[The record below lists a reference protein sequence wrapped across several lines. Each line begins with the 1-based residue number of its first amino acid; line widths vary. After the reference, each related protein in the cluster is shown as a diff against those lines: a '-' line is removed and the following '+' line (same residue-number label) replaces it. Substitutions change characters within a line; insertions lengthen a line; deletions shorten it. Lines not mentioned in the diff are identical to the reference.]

1 MQFSTGSFWGLS
13 IILKREKT
21 HLGPGLDPQWIRA
34 WVCSKLTFKKKKK
47 ILWVLF
53 RRNVTMATS
62 EGSCRKDGEKK
73 RPWDWFLP
81 PTKEER
87 PIFFILFYSLDGQ
100 LLKVASGCHSQ
111 NSPLLISNFSLWNL
125 TKRRESVFFFSFN
138 QQQDLQMKIWPM
150 AELASHQ
157 SPEVSSIICQMW
169 NLYFCTQSLRW
180 CKNTVKLMCD
190 SPNKKSFF
198 FFFSVSSGPGVI
210 RLESHHNGDL
220 RGNCQRVWDGVTN
233 SPLILMT
240 GKSTEAR
247 TCCARTSVSWE
258 AWVIN
263 WTLKVRLWS
272 SKTS

>member
-1 MQFSTGSFWGLS
+1 M
-13 IILKREKT
+13 
-21 HLGPGLDPQWIRA
+21 
-34 WVCSKLTFKKKKK
+34 KKKDLGIDFYLQQK
-47 ILWVLF
+47 
-53 RRNVTMATS
+53 
-62 EGSCRKDGEKK
+62 RKD
-73 RPWDWFLP
+73 RF
-81 PTKEER
+81 
-87 PIFFILFYSLDGQ
+87 FYFILFTGWSIIKSSFRLPQ
-100 LLKVASGCHSQ
+100 SEFPSANLKLFSVEF
-111 NSPLLISNFSLWNL
+111 NKKERIS
-125 TKRRESVFFFSFN
+125 FFFSFN

-180 CKNTVKLMCD
+180 CKNTEAHVWFTKQKESSD
-190 SPNKKSFF
+190 SWQLFF

-220 RGNCQRVWDGVTN
+220 RGNCQRVWDSVTN

-258 AWVIN
+258 AWVVN